1 MTGTRTND
9 AAEPLAQDM
18 DHGRAA
24 MAEDP
29 RWVRP
34 ALFALLLLTAVA
46 YVWKLS
52 HSGDG
57 NSFYAAAVLAG
68 TKSWKAFFFG
78 SLDSS
83 SFISVD
89 KPPASLWLMELSGR
103 IFGFGS
109 WSMLVPQALEGV
121 AAVGLLYAAVK
132 RWFGPLAGL
141 GAGALLALTPV
152 AALMFR
158 FNEPDALM
166 VTLLLAAAYCLI
178 RALEKPGIGWTM
190 AAGALLGFAFLTKMG
205 EALLVVPAFGL
216 AYLVAAPASMGR
228 RLAALTSGLAT
239 LVVACGWWVAIVAL
253 LPASSRPLID
263 GSGNDSIFNLIF
275 GYNGLHRL
283 LGSGPGGGTGGPSYA
298 GAAGPLRLFNP
309 LMGGQASWL
318 LPAALIALVV
328 GAWSTR
334 AKPRTD
340 RTRAALILWGG
351 WLIVAGGVFSFS
363 QGIIHPYYD
372 VALAPPI
379 AALVAIGGRQLWRR
393 RDNVEALLLAGLTLA
408 VTAGWSYVLLDRTPS
423 WHPVARAIVLAA
435 AVIALA
441 AGLLAHLR
449 PRLRGRSIS
458 IVVAGA
464 AAIACLAGPAGYTAS
479 TIAMPQNG
487 ALVAAGPPLPGP
499 EVGGSVPA
507 GQATPPTSGPLIAAL
522 EANASSYRWVAA
534 TIGSWNTAA
543 EELASGGDPI
553 MAIGGFNNNGGEI
566 SLARF
571 VRYVQAGRIH
581 YFVPSGFG
589 GTGALGTSPIPA
601 EITAW
606 VRAHR
611 RPEKIGG
618 VTVFDLAT

>member
-1 MTGTRTND
+1 MPEIRTD
-9 AAEPLAQDM
+9 TAWPPVHDM
-18 DHGRAA
+18 DHDRAA
-24 MAEDP
+24 VAEDP
-29 RWVRP
+29 RWARP
-34 ALFALLLLTAVA
+34 ALLALLALTAVA
-46 YVWKLS
+46 FVWQLN
-52 HSGDG
+52 HSSNG

-83 SFISVD
+83 SFITVD

-121 AAVGLLYAAVK
+121 AAVGLLYAAIK

-141 GAGALLALTPV
+141 AAGALLALTPV

-166 VTLLLAAAYCLI
+166 VTLAVAAAYCMI
-178 RALEKPGIGWTM
+178 RALEKPGMRWTV

-216 AYLVAAPASMGR
+216 AYLVAAPTSIAR
-228 RLAALTSGLAT
+228 RLAGLAAGLAA
-239 LVVACGWWVAIVAL
+239 LVVAAGWWVAIVAL

-263 GSGNDSIFNLIF
+263 GSGSNSIFNLIF

-283 LGSGPGGGTGGPSYA
+283 LGSGPGGGAGGPSYA
-298 GAAGPLRLFNP
+298 GAAGPLRLFDYVE
-309 LMGGQASWL
+309 GGQASWR

-334 AKPRTD
+334 SAPRTD

-351 WLIVAGGVFSFS
+351 WLIVTGGVFSFS
-363 QGIIHPYYD
+363 QGIIHPYYN

-379 AALVAIGGRQLWRR
+379 AALVAIGGWQLWRR
-393 RDNVEALLLAGLTLA
+393 RASIDALLLLGLTVA
-408 VTAGWSYVLLDRTPS
+408 VTAGWSYVLLDRTPT
-423 WHPVARAIVLAA
+423 WHPAARALVLAA
-435 AVIALA
+435 TVIALA
-441 AGLLAHLR
+441 VGLLVRIR
-449 PRLRGRSIS
+449 PRLRGRRGAV
-458 IVVAGA
+458 VVAGAA
-464 AAIACLAGPAGYTAS
+464 AAIACLAGPAGYTAA
-479 TIAMPQNG
+479 TIAMSPTG

-499 EVGGSVPA
+499 LIGGSIPP
-507 GQATPPTSGPLIAAL
+507 GQATPPTSRPLIAAL
-522 EANASSYRWVAA
+522 KADASSYRWVAA

-543 EELASGGDPI
+543 EELACGGDPI
-553 MAIGGFNNNGGEI
+553 MAIGGFNNHGGEI

-589 GTGALGTSPIPA
+589 GTGVLGASPIPA